1 LSRLINEKIDM
12 NKIIQNSLKTAKSY
26 TEYKE
31 LILNL
36 LKVEKSTGL
45 NQNDNLLN
53 FTKLNNVRMKR
64 LDKQTKLSH
73 DTEKKVL
80 SIQKDF
86 TWLVLT
92 ESWCGDAAQTLPLIN
107 KFAETTEK
115 INLKVVLRDS
125 NEELMNK
132 FLTNGSKSIPKLIV
146 IENNTNKVVGSW
158 GPRSK
163 FATKMVN
170 EYKEKH
176 VNLSAE
182 FKKELQHWY
191 HSDKGVNI
199 EKEMVEL
206 LDSMK

>member
-1 LSRLINEKIDM
+1 M
-12 NKIIQNSLKTAKSY
+12 NKIIQSSLKTAQSY
-26 TEYKE
+26 IEYKE
-31 LILNL
+31 LILSL
-36 LKVEKSTGL
+36 LKKSKSTGL

-64 LDKQTKLSH
+64 LDKQTKLSQIA
-73 DTEKKVL
+73 EKKAL

-107 KFAETTEK
+107 KFAEATK
-115 INLKVVLRDS
+115 RINLKVVLRDD
-125 NEELMNK
+125 NDELMNQ

-146 IENNTNKVVGSW
+146 IENNTNKVIGTW

-170 EYKEKH
+170 DYKEKYG
-176 VNLSAE
+176 NLSAE
-182 FKKELQHWY
+182 FKKELQQWY
-191 HSDKGVNI
+191 NSDKGVNI
-199 EKEMVEL
+199 ENEMVEL
-206 LDSMK
+206 IESMK